1 MNKKY
6 AGLDFPAW
14 FDGKDVNE
22 AAFAGSFYRKTS
34 SSMRTKHFYFLYFE
48 GVNP

>member
-6 AGLDFPAW
+6 AELDFPAW

-22 AAFAGSFYRKTS
+22 AGISIILASLLGIKIDLIPIADLRK
-34 SSMRTKHFYFLYFE
+34 RDE
-48 GVNP
+48 V